1 MRRHGLL
8 AALTLAAVVV
18 VGGPI
23 EAYLKLGI
31 ETGSESV
38 AVAWGPGP
46 IRYFITDRDVP
57 GVSAE
62 AFRAAVGRA
71 FDSWQAVPMASA
83 TFEEVG
89 FTLAP
94 PSNEDGMTTLG
105 FEDRADL
112 DARIVA
118 VTSFL
123 LEVTTGEIVEGDI
136 AFNTASAWS
145 VAADFS
151 GFDVESIAVHEIGHL
166 LGLGHSAIGET
177 ELLPSG
183 RRRVLAAETVMFPLA
198 FLIGTLE
205 GRTLRP
211 DDIAGIS
218 DLYPTGGFREQTGSI
233 AGTVQRDGVNV
244 VGAHVLAFQLESG
257 RLVANFSLSD
267 DGRYVIAGLEPGLY
281 IVRVEPL
288 DDADLNSFFNDVG
301 PIDIDFQTAFADDIV
316 IVTAGTTAIAD
327 VQVMAK

>member
-1 MRRHGLL
+1 MKCHGLL
-8 AALTLAAVVV
+8 AALTLAAVVGG
-18 VGGPI
+18 GGPI
-23 EAYLKLGI
+23 KAYLKLGV
-31 ETGSESV
+31 ETGSGSV
-38 AVAWGPGP
+38 AVAWAPGP
-46 IRYFITDRDVP
+46 IRYFISDRSVP

-71 FDSWQAVPMASA
+71 FDAWQAVPTASA

-112 DARIVA
+112 DARVLA

-123 LEVTTGEIVEGDI
+123 VEVTTGEIVEADI

-145 VAADFS
+145 VAGDVS

-177 ELLPSG
+177 ELLPGG
-183 RRRVLAAETVMFPLA
+183 RRQLLAAETVMFPLA
-198 FLIGTLE
+198 FSPGTFA
-205 GRTLRP
+205 GRTLRA

-218 DLYPTGGFREQTGSI
+218 DLYPTGDFRQQTGSI
-233 AGTVQRDGVNV
+233 AGTIQRDGVTV

-257 RLVANFSLSD
+257 RLVANFSLPG
-267 DGRYVIAGLEPGLY
+267 DGRYVIAGLEPGSY

-288 DDADLNSFFNDVG
+288 DDADLNSFFDDVG

-316 IVTAGTTAIAD
+316 IVTAGTTASAD